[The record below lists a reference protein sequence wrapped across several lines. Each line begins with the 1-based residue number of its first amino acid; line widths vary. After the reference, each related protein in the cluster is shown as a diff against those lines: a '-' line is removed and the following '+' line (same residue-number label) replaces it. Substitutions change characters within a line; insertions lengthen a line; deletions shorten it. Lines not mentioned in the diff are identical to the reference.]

1 MLHGYDKRDCEVTKM
16 LINELEA
23 QLAQE
28 GLFMAHVGMSI
39 KKYVRGD
46 LVYKDSQ
53 WDNCVDVYGIFKGED
68 GRYCIFITDSERGIP
83 QYRRV
88 FSTESEAC
96 QALKRKISL
105 EERIYQEKMMG
116 K

>member
-46 LVYKDSQ
+46 LVYKDS
-53 WDNCVDVYGIFKGED
+53 
-68 GRYCIFITDSERGIP
+68 ERGIP

-105 EERIYQEKMMG
+105 EERIYQEMMME